1 VIWHC
6 LRVEPRRRSR
16 LPAAP
21 LRSGVRVP
29 IREACSPTD
38 SAGGELAS
46 KTEPGVDGDETP
58 ARALAGPPIVG
69 ATGSVESVHPDP
81 NAIGEDG
88 AWSSGGRSY
97 RRRRRL
103 QVQRFE

>member
-1 VIWHC
+1 LLAH
-6 LRVEPRRRSR
+6 
-16 LPAAP
+16 
-21 LRSGVRVP
+21 
-29 IREACSPTD
+29 D

-69 ATGSVESVHPDP
+69 ATGSVESVHLDP

-88 AWSSGGRSY
+88 AWSSGGRS
-97 RRRRRL
+97 RRRRRHFRVP
-103 QVQRFE
+103 QFEQSAAGALAARVPSRAAATMSGDEW